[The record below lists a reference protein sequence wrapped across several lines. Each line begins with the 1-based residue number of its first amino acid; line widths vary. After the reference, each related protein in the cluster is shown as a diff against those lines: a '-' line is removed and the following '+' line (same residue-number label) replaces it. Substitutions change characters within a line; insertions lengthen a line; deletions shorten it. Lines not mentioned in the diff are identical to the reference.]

1 MGIPGLEQ
9 LLSRRNPQHRIL
21 TVAGGPGTGKS
32 LLCLH
37 AAAEYLR
44 SHADASVI
52 YISTD
57 YTSEQAE
64 DSLKNFALDKPKK
77 RLDALKK
84 AYYIDP
90 NYQPAM
96 NTSINFRKAAI
107 SDEAQRIK
115 VLMEKRNTIVYLD
128 LQTVTVGDEWYFVNS
143 LINYV
148 SSNAKPTLIIVDAV
162 EGLEAFTDGKDGFG
176 EMQSRRSRVH
186 QLVTS
191 VRKSE
196 SLALILV
203 IEDED
208 ATFPEPEEFLT
219 DVDIKLSS
227 VEDEA
232 HYLHRYIELVKV
244 RSYPHARGR
253 HELKFCGESGTS
265 TGVVSNVDEPK
276 VVIPGND
283 GTPPLRVIPSLHSWN
298 SNYAAISADVS
309 TPAQIPSFR
318 LRLID
323 NLLGR
328 LPSDL
333 KLPTQTGWSLTLLVG
348 DPGTCKSQLA
358 RAFMA
363 AAIQPDGEPP
373 ANDNYL
379 VEGAVI
385 YLTTDLTDRKIA
397 IGQLSDHV
405 AHRVYGERYE
415 SHQRDPIVD
424 SVTQSDLIK
433 VRRIGARNISSSMF
447 IEIVRKHLLWA
458 KSRFNENKPVRLV
471 IDDWRALL
479 ETHPALLNDTRLLP
493 TLRDLLMSEQVHA
506 LFVCTQSGSPYSE
519 KVESFERS
527 LKDIDSHQLLFWNV
541 PFLGER
547 RIAVTT
553 LRERR
558 STHSPEIYTIKPRSN
573 GCDAIEVTR
582 ELSLFKDIEIG
593 NKQPSRVEL
602 DLKLNEANRKR
613 YRYSSK
619 VRRLLSE
626 ICPVVERQK
635 KYYRD
640 YDSRA
645 THPDVFDDQ
654 PSETSIILEVDEFWS
669 PKHKGLLNLADYL
682 TGPEDASTDDPYASF
697 RSLQELKRWKFF
709 TEEGIKFP
717 SEDDARQADRIP
729 YYWDF
734 GFLVVSD
741 DAYELKEFIR
751 TPPEPLQWPKFLEDF
766 VPYPNQTLSLGNTS
780 LENLVC
786 LFLEI
791 WFSELDNYPPLKDAI
806 AEIKTRSWVQ
816 PGTVDLKSI
825 LQNPDG
831 KLATFR
837 AANLFAF
844 ATKGLA
850 IDSRRKLVFRK
861 GFTTVATRHF
871 FSTLANVDGS
881 TVFCPLPGN
890 YSVRGDWFLATTKGS
905 RSWLLA
911 ERVFDILSSRTQS
924 LTRMIDGV
932 GLPVRDVV
940 EVASMDD
947 LLLFPNTNT
956 TYERFKK
963 MGKSEV
969 RNWLWRS
976 SIKDYPRIAYFFRNW
991 VARLIS
997 TRDNWAIL
1005 KHVSDFQSL
1014 NACNSVGSAPF
1025 FTKMI
1030 DLLISAI
1037 QANEVDA
1044 RHSTDAPQ

>member
-1 MGIPGLEQ
+1 MKIPLHMGIPGLEQ
-9 LLSRRNPQHRIL
+9 LLGRDNPQHRIL

-57 YTSEQAE
+57 YTAEQAR
-64 DSLKNFALDKPKK
+64 DSLGNFALLQPED
-77 RLDALKK
+77 RLNALRT
-84 AYYIDP
+84 AYYIDH
-90 NYQPAM
+90 NYCPAQ
-96 NTSINFRKAAI
+96 NPTIHFLPAAF
-107 SDEAQRIK
+107 SNELQRIEQ
-115 VLMEKRNTIVYLD
+115 LMESPNTIVYLD

-148 SSNAKPTLIIVDAV
+148 SSDAKPTLIIVDAV

-219 DVDIKLSS
+219 DVDIKLSN

-253 HELKFCGESGTS
+253 HELKVCGKSGTS
-265 TGVVSNVDEPK
+265 TGIVSNVDEPK
-276 VVIPGND
+276 VAIPGYEAILH
-283 GTPPLRVIPSLHSWN
+283 LRVIPSLHSWN
-298 SNYAAISADVS
+298 SNYAAFSADVS

-333 KLPTQTGWSLTLLVG
+333 KEPTQAGWSLTLLVG

-363 AAIQPDGEPP
+363 AAIQHNGEPP
-373 ANDNYL
+373 TNDDYS
-379 VEGAVI
+379 VEGPVI

-397 IGQLSDHV
+397 ISQLSDHV
-405 AHRVYGERYE
+405 AHRVYPAGYSETRKTAIE
-415 SHQRDPIVD
+415 E
-424 SVTQSDLIK
+424 SVTTKDLIK
-433 VRRIGARNISSSMF
+433 VRRIGARNISSSRF
-447 IEIVRKHLLWA
+447 IEIVRKHLDWA
-458 KSRFNENKPVRLV
+458 KSKDSGKPVRLV

-573 GCDAIEVTR
+573 PCDGIEVTR

-697 RSLQELKRWKFF
+697 RSPHALKRWQFF
-709 TEEGIKFP
+709 TEEGIKFTT
-717 SEDDARQADRIP
+717 ENDARQADRIP

-741 DAYELKEFIR
+741 DAYDLKEFI
-751 TPPEPLQWPKFLEDF
+751 EKSAKALQWGEFLGKF

-791 WFSELDNYPPLKDAI
+791 WFSELDRCPPLKDAI
-806 AEIKTRSWVQ
+806 EEIKNRAWVK
-816 PGTVDLKSI
+816 PGTVDLKAI
-825 LQNPDG
+825 LQNPEG
-831 KLATFR
+831 QLATFR

-932 GLPVRDVV
+932 GLPVREVV
-940 EVASMDD
+940 KDASMDD
-947 LLLFPNTNT
+947 LLLFPNTNM
-956 TYERFKK
+956 TYKRFKE
-963 MGKSEV
+963 MGKSNG

-997 TRDNWAIL
+997 TRDKWTIL
-1005 KHVSDFQSL
+1005 KDVDNFSNLYAITDKDI
-1014 NACNSVGSAPF
+1014 GSF
-1025 FTKMI
+1025 FTTMI
-1030 DLLISAI
+1030 SLLDSAI
-1037 QANEVDA
+1037 SANEVD
-1044 RHSTDAPQ
+1044 